1 MNDDE
6 KPVLTEDELW
16 EYLHYDEGIPVTR
29 RTVKWA
35 VLRREIIPTRLGN
48 TNFFSKR
55 DALNWLTSRR
65 QTGVYRAAEND
76 AAVAKS

>member
-1 MNDDE
+1 MDDDE

-29 RTVKWA
+29 RTIKWA

-48 TNFFSKR
+48 KNLFSRR
-55 DALNWLTSRR
+55 DGVVWLISRR
-65 QTGVYRAAEND
+65 QPGPYRASEYQG
-76 AAVAKS
+76 SH